1 MEPIFYTAALRNRI
15 TELRLQ
21 KDVSERQM
29 SLDIGKSESYMGHIS
44 NGVSL
49 PSVTELLN
57 IISYF
62 EMTPA
67 EFFLPLTD
75 RNLPLMQA
83 CEKLRKLDEKDI
95 EIVTSVIERIL
106 TLYDEAEHKK
116 CGINENRK

>member
-29 SLDIGKSESYMGHIS
+29 SLDLGKSESYMGHIS

-49 PSVTELLN
+49 PSVTELMN

-67 EFFLPLTD
+67 EFFWPLTD
-75 RNLPLMQA
+75 QDLPLMQA
-83 CEKLRKLDEKDI
+83 CEMLRKLDANDVEL
-95 EIVTSVIERIL
+95 VTLFMQRML
-106 TLYDEAEHKK
+106 DLYDEA
-116 CGINENRK
+116 RDVQ